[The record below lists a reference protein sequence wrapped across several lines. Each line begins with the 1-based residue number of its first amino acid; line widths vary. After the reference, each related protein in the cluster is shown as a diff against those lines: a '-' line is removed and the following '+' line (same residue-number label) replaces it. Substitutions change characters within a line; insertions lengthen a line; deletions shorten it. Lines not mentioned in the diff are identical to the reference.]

1 VNLGALAWVMPEGG
15 SVALRRWSR
24 EASGRLGV
32 GVWPILQTAVAAS
45 LAWFLASAVLGHG
58 QPYFAAI
65 AAVIS
70 TGVVVGQEGRR
81 VLELVFGVACG
92 LAVADLLVVL
102 IGTGTVQIG
111 VVVALAM
118 AVAWLLGGGPA
129 LVSEAG
135 VTALFT
141 VMLDP
146 STSGW
151 SPDRFLDALLGAGV
165 ALGVRA
171 VFPSDPRHLVERAA
185 HPIFDDLTGALR
197 ETAAA
202 LRAGN
207 LEMAEHALQ
216 KARETDE
223 RMDSFR
229 EALDAGYDTVRLS
242 PPRRRALGQLALY
255 AKAADQ
261 LDLAVRNIRVL
272 ARAAATTVREG
283 ETVPEALSETILGL
297 ANAVETLEPYIEEP
311 EHPEDTR
318 RFALQAAGEATAVL
332 AEQSDL
338 RTSMLVGQI
347 RSTAVDLLRASGMDS
362 AEALE
367 ALRQATGSKGRE
379 PAEPLIEE

>member
-1 VNLGALAWVMPEGG
+1 MDLSVLTWVVPDGG
-15 SVALRRWSR
+15 SVALRRRSQ
-24 EASGRLGV
+24 EAFGRLGV

-58 QPYFAAI
+58 QPFFAAI

-81 VLELVFGVACG
+81 VFELVFGVACG

-111 VVVALAM
+111 VVVGLAM

-151 SPDRFLDALLGAGV
+151 SPDRFVDALLGAGV
-165 ALGVRA
+165 ALAVKA

-185 HPIFDDLTGALR
+185 HPIFDDLVSALE

-202 LRAGN
+202 LHKRDLGRA
-207 LEMAEHALQ
+207 ERALQ
-216 KARETDE
+216 KAREMDG
-223 RMDSFR
+223 RMDAFR
-229 EALDAGYDTVRLS
+229 EALDAGYDTARLS
-242 PPRRRALGQLALY
+242 PPRRRALGQLGLY
-255 AKAADQ
+255 ATAADQ
-261 LDLAVRNIRVL
+261 LDLAVRNVRVL

-283 ETVPEALSETILGL
+283 ETVPEALSETILDL
-297 ANAVETLEPYIEEP
+297 ARAVETLSSYIEEP
-311 EHPEDTR
+311 EHPVETR
-318 RFALQAAGEATAVL
+318 GFALEAAGGATAVL
-332 AEQSDL
+332 EERSDL
-338 RTSMLVGQI
+338 RTSMLVGQV
-347 RSTAVDLLRASGMDS
+347 RSTAVDLLRAAGMDS
-362 AEALE
+362 TEAHE
-367 ALRQATGSKGRE
+367 ALRESANLRE
-379 PAEPLIEE
+379 

>member
-1 VNLGALAWVMPEGG
+1 VVVNLGALAWVVPDGG
-15 SVALRRWSR
+15 SAVVRRWSR
-24 EASGRLGV
+24 EATGRMGV
-32 GVWPILQTAVAAS
+32 GFWPILQTAVAAS
-45 LAWFLASAVLGHG
+45 LAWFLASTVLEHER
-58 QPYFAAI
+58 PYFAAI

-70 TGVVVGQEGRR
+70 SGVVVGQEGRR

-92 LAVADLLVVL
+92 LAVADLVVVL

-151 SPDRFLDALLGAGV
+151 SPERFVDALLGSAV
-165 ALGVRA
+165 TLGVRA
-171 VFPSDPRHLVERAA
+171 VFPSDPRHRVERAA
-185 HPIFDDLTGALR
+185 HTIIDDLTGALR
-197 ETAAA
+197 ETARA

-216 KARETDE
+216 KARETDG
-223 RMDSFR
+223 RMRDFR
-229 EALDAGYDTVRLS
+229 EALEAGYDTVRLS
-242 PPRRRALGQLALY
+242 PPRRHALGQLALY
-255 AKAADQ
+255 ATAADQ

-272 ARAAATTVREG
+272 ARAAATMVREG
-283 ETVPEALSETILGL
+283 GTVPEALSETILDL
-297 ANAVETLEPYIEEP
+297 AYAVETLAAYIEEP
-311 EHPEDTR
+311 EHPVETR
-318 RFALQAAGEATAVL
+318 RFALEAAEGATAVL
-332 AEQSDL
+332 QKSNDL

-347 RSTAVDLLRASGMDS
+347 RSTAVDLLRASGMDRTEVLDTLLDTPS
-362 AEALE
+362 RAS
-367 ALRQATGSKGRE
+367 QKPVS
-379 PAEPLIEE
+379 

>member
-1 VNLGALAWVMPEGG
+1 MNLSVLAWVVPDVVSGT
-15 SVALRRWSR
+15 VRRR
-24 EASGRLGV
+24 VKEAFGRLGT

-45 LAWFLASAVLGHG
+45 LAWFLASAALGHD

-81 VLELVFGVACG
+81 VFELVFGVACG

-151 SPDRFLDALLGAGV
+151 SPERFVDALLGAGV
-165 ALGVRA
+165 ALGVKA

-185 HPIFDDLTGALR
+185 HPIFDDLVGTLE

-202 LRAGN
+202 LRERDLGR
-207 LEMAEHALQ
+207 AELALQ
-216 KARETDE
+216 KAREIDG
-223 RMDSFR
+223 RMDAFR
-229 EALDAGYDTVRLS
+229 EALDAGYDTARLS
-242 PPRRRALGQLALY
+242 PPRRRALGQLGIY
-255 AKAADQ
+255 ATAADQ
-261 LDLAVRNIRVL
+261 LDLAVRNVRVL
-272 ARAAATTVREG
+272 ARAAATAVREG
-283 ETVPEALSETILGL
+283 EDVPESLAMTILDL
-297 ANAVETLEPYIEEP
+297 ARAVETLSSYIEEP
-311 EHPEDTR
+311 EHPVETR
-318 RFALQAAGEATAVL
+318 GFALDAAGGATAVL
-332 AEQSDL
+332 EERSDL
-338 RTSMLVGQI
+338 RTSVLVGQV

-362 AEALE
+362 TEAHE
-367 ALRQATGSKGRE
+367 ALRDRIDRTIRQPT
-379 PAEPLIEE
+379 

>member
-1 VNLGALAWVMPEGG
+1 MNLGVLTWVVPDGG
-15 SVALRRWSR
+15 FGVLRRR
-24 EASGRLGV
+24 FGEAFSRLGT

-58 QPYFAAI
+58 QPFFAAI

-70 TGVVVGQEGRR
+70 TGVVVGREGRR
-81 VLELVFGVACG
+81 AVELVFGVACG

-129 LVSEAG
+129 LVTEAG

-151 SPDRFLDALLGAGV
+151 SPERFVDALLGAGV

-171 VFPSDPRHLVERAA
+171 VFPSNPRHIVERAA
-185 HPIFDDLTGALR
+185 HPIFDDLVEALE

-207 LEMAEHALQ
+207 LDMAEHALQ
-216 KARETDE
+216 KARETDGS
-223 RMDSFR
+223 MDAFR
-229 EALDAGYDTVRLS
+229 EALGAGYDTARLS
-242 PPRRRALGQLALY
+242 PPRRRSLGQLGLY
-255 AKAADQ
+255 ATAADQ
-261 LDLAVRNIRVL
+261 LDLAVRNVRVL
-272 ARAAATTVREG
+272 ARAVATTVREG
-283 ETVPEALSETILGL
+283 EAVPEALAESILDL
-297 ANAVETLEPYIEEP
+297 ARAVETLSSYIEEP
-311 EHPEDTR
+311 EHPVETR
-318 RFALQAAGEATAVL
+318 RFALEAAGGATAVL
-332 AEQSDL
+332 EERNDL
-338 RTSMLVGQI
+338 RTSMLVGQV
-347 RSTAVDLLRASGMDS
+347 RSTAVDLLRASGMES
-362 AEALE
+362 SEALE
-367 ALRQATGSKGRE
+367 ALHESANRTARE
-379 PAEPLIEE
+379 PTDPTV

>member
-1 VNLGALAWVMPEGG
+1 
-15 SVALRRWSR
+15 
-24 EASGRLGV
+24 
-32 GVWPILQTAVAAS
+32 LQTAVAAS
-45 LAWFLASAVLGHG
+45 LAWFLASVVLGHD

-81 VLELVFGVACG
+81 AVELVFGVACG
-92 LAVADLLVVL
+92 LTVADLLVML

-129 LVSEAG
+129 LVTEAG

-151 SPDRFLDALLGAGV
+151 SPERFVDALLGSGV

-171 VFPSDPRHLVERAA
+171 VFPSDPRHRVERAA

-197 ETAAA
+197 ETATA

-216 KARETDE
+216 KARETDA

-255 AKAADQ
+255 ARAADQ
-261 LDLAVRNIRVL
+261 LDLAIRNVRVL

-283 ETVPEALSETILGL
+283 GTVPETLSETILDL
-297 ANAVETLEPYIEEP
+297 AYAVESLAAYVEEP
-311 EHPEDTR
+311 EHPVETR
-318 RFALQAAGEATAVL
+318 RFALEAAGEATAVL
-332 AEQSDL
+332 EERNDL

-347 RSTAVDLLRASGMDS
+347 RSTAVDLLRASGMDT

-367 ALRQATGSKGRE
+367 ALRETTSRASQE
-379 PAEPLIEE
+379 PAS

>member
-1 VNLGALAWVMPEGG
+1 LVVNLGALAWVVPEGRSG
-15 SVALRRWSR
+15 AVRRWSR
-24 EASGRLGV
+24 EAIGRLGT
-32 GVWPILQTAVAAS
+32 GFWPILQTALAAS
-45 LAWFLASAVLGHG
+45 LAWFLASVVLGHG

-70 TGVVVGQEGRR
+70 TGVVVGKEGRR
-81 VLELVFGVACG
+81 AVELVFGVACG
-92 LAVADLLVVL
+92 LAVADLIVVL
-102 IGTGTVQIG
+102 IGTGTFQIG

-135 VTALFT
+135 VTALIT

-151 SPDRFLDALLGAGV
+151 SPERFVDALVGAGV

-185 HPIFDDLTGALR
+185 HPIFDDLTSALR
-197 ETAAA
+197 ETATA

-216 KARETDE
+216 KARETDA

-255 AKAADQ
+255 ARVADQ

-272 ARAAATTVREG
+272 ARAAATMVREG
-283 ETVPEALSETILGL
+283 GTVPETLSETILDL
-297 ANAVETLEPYIEEP
+297 AYAVEALAAYVEEH
-311 EHPEDTR
+311 EHPVQTR
-318 RFALQAAGEATAVL
+318 RFALEAAGEATAVL
-332 AEQSDL
+332 EERNDL

-347 RSTAVDLLRASGMDS
+347 RSTAVDLLRASGMDA

-367 ALRQATGSKGRE
+367 ALRETTSRASHE
-379 PAEPLIEE
+379 HAS

>member
-1 VNLGALAWVMPEGG
+1 MET
-15 SVALRRWSR
+15 
-24 EASGRLGV
+24 

-92 LAVADLLVVL
+92 LAVADLVVVL

-135 VTALFT
+135 VTALIT

-151 SPDRFLDALLGAGV
+151 SPERFVDALLGSGA

-185 HPIFDDLTGALR
+185 HPIFDDLVDALR
-197 ETAAA
+197 ETATA
-202 LRAGN
+202 LRTGN

-216 KARETDE
+216 KARETDA
-223 RMDSFR
+223 RMEAFR
-229 EALDAGYDTVRLS
+229 EALDAGYDTARLS
-242 PPRRRALGQLALY
+242 PPRRRALGQLAFY
-255 AKAADQ
+255 ATAADQ
-261 LDLAVRNIRVL
+261 LDPAVRNIRVL
-272 ARAAATTVREG
+272 ARATATTIREG
-283 ETVPEALSETILGL
+283 GAVPEALSETILDL
-297 ANAVETLEPYIEEP
+297 AYAVETLAAYIEEP
-311 EHPEDTR
+311 EHPVQTR
-318 RFALQAAGEATAVL
+318 RFALEAAGEATAVL

-362 AEALE
+362 AEARE
-367 ALRQATGSKGRE
+367 ALRESTGGK
-379 PAEPLIEE
+379 PKDPIDEE

>member
-1 VNLGALAWVMPEGG
+1 MNLGALAWVVPDGG
-15 SVALRRWSR
+15 SGAVRRWSR
-24 EASGRLGV
+24 EATGRLGT
-32 GVWPILQTAVAAS
+32 GFWPILQTAVAAS
-45 LAWFLASAVLGHG
+45 VAWFLASVVLGHG

-81 VLELVFGVACG
+81 AVELVFGVACG

-102 IGTGTVQIG
+102 VGTGTVQIG

-118 AVAWLLGGGPA
+118 TVAWLLGGGPA
-129 LVSEAG
+129 LVTEAG

-151 SPDRFLDALLGAGV
+151 SPERFVDALLGSGV

-171 VFPSDPRHLVERAA
+171 VFPSDPRHRVERAA
-185 HPIFDDLTGALR
+185 HPIFDDLTDALR

-216 KARETDE
+216 KARETDG
-223 RMDSFR
+223 RMDAFR

-242 PPRRRALGQLALY
+242 PPRRRGLGQLAPY
-255 AKAADQ
+255 ATAADQ

-283 ETVPEALSETILGL
+283 GTVPEALSETLLDL
-297 ANAVETLEPYIEEP
+297 AYAVETLAAYIEEP
-311 EHPEDTR
+311 EHPVDTR
-318 RFALQAAGEATAVL
+318 RFALEAAEGATAVL
-332 AEQSDL
+332 EESNDL
-338 RTSMLVGQI
+338 GTSMLVGQI
-347 RSTAVDLLRASGMDS
+347 RSTAVDLLRASGMDRT
-362 AEALE
+362 EALDT
-367 ALRQATGSKGRE
+367 LRDTTSRASQK
-379 PAEPLIEE
+379 PAS

>member
-1 VNLGALAWVMPEGG
+1 MNLGALAWAVSDGG
-15 SVALRRWSR
+15 SGVLRRWFR
-24 EASGRLGV
+24 GVSGRLGT

-45 LAWFLASAVLGHG
+45 LAWFLASTILGHG

-81 VLELVFGVACG
+81 AVELVFGVACG

-118 AVAWLLGGGPA
+118 AVAWLLGGRPA
-129 LVSEAG
+129 LVTEAG

-146 STSGW
+146 TTSGW
-151 SPDRFLDALLGAGV
+151 SPERFVDALLGAGV

-185 HPIFDDLTGALR
+185 HPIFDDLVDSLR
-197 ETAAA
+197 ETANA

-216 KARETDE
+216 KARETDGH
-223 RMDSFR
+223 MDSFR
-229 EALDAGYDTVRLS
+229 EALDAGYDTARLS
-242 PPRRRALGQLALY
+242 PPRRRALGQLAFY
-255 AKAADQ
+255 ATAADQ

-272 ARAAATTVREG
+272 ARAAATTIREG
-283 ETVPEALSETILGL
+283 EGVPETLSETILDL
-297 ANAVETLEPYIEEP
+297 AYAVETLAAYIEEP
-311 EHPEDTR
+311 EHPMETR
-318 RFALQAAGEATAVL
+318 RFALEAAGGATAVL
-332 AEQSDL
+332 AERNDL

-367 ALRQATGSKGRE
+367 ALRETTNRSTRTESA
-379 PAEPLIEE
+379 

>member
-1 VNLGALAWVMPEGG
+1 VNLGALAWVVPEGRAG
-15 SVALRRWSR
+15 ALRRWFGD
-24 EASGRLGV
+24 ASGRLGI

-45 LAWFLASAVLGHG
+45 LVWFLASAVLGHG

-118 AVAWLLGGGPA
+118 AVAWLLGGGPS

-151 SPDRFLDALLGAGV
+151 SPDRFVDALLGSGV

-171 VFPSDPRHLVERAA
+171 VFPSDPRHLVERTA
-185 HPIFDDLTGALR
+185 HPIFDDSSTR
-197 ETAAA
+197 C
-202 LRAGN
+202 
-207 LEMAEHALQ
+207 
-216 KARETDE
+216 ARQ
-223 RMDSFR
+223 R
-229 EALDAGYDTVRLS
+229 
-242 PPRRRALGQLALY
+242 PPCAP
-255 AKAADQ
+255 
-261 LDLAVRNIRVL
+261 
-272 ARAAATTVREG
+272 ATSRW
-283 ETVPEALSETILGL
+283 
-297 ANAVETLEPYIEEP
+297 
-311 EHPEDTR
+311 
-318 RFALQAAGEATAVL
+318 
-332 AEQSDL
+332 
-338 RTSMLVGQI
+338 
-347 RSTAVDLLRASGMDS
+347 RSTPCTRHARRMGAWAPSG
-362 AEALE
+362 
-367 ALRQATGSKGRE
+367 RR
-379 PAEPLIEE
+379 

>member
-1 VNLGALAWVMPEGG
+1 VNLSALAWIVPDVG
-15 SVALRRWSR
+15 SGTLRRWTR
-24 EASGRLGV
+24 EASGRLGT

-45 LAWFLASAVLGHG
+45 LAWFLASAVLGHD

-70 TGVVVGQEGRR
+70 SGVVVGQEGRR

-102 IGTGTVQIG
+102 IGTGTLQIG

-151 SPDRFLDALLGAGV
+151 SPERFVDALLGAGV

-171 VFPSDPRHLVERAA
+171 VFPSDPRHRVERAA
-185 HPIFDDLTGALR
+185 HTIFDDLVDSLR
-197 ETAAA
+197 ETATA

-216 KARETDE
+216 KARETDG

-255 AKAADQ
+255 ARAADQ

-283 ETVPEALSETILGL
+283 GSVPEALSETILDL
-297 ANAVETLEPYIEEP
+297 AYAVESLAAYVEEP
-311 EHPEDTR
+311 EHPVETR
-318 RFALQAAGEATAVL
+318 RFALEAAGEATAVL
-332 AEQSDL
+332 EERNDL
-338 RTSMLVGQI
+338 RTTMLVGQI
-347 RSTAVDLLRASGMDS
+347 RSTAVDLLRASGMDT

-367 ALRQATGSKGRE
+367 ALRETTSRASQESAS
-379 PAEPLIEE
+379 

>member
-1 VNLGALAWVMPEGG
+1 M
-15 SVALRRWSR
+15 
-24 EASGRLGV
+24 
-32 GVWPILQTAVAAS
+32 WPILQTAVAAS
-45 LAWFLASAVLGHG
+45 LAWFLASTALGHD

-81 VLELVFGVACG
+81 VFELVFGVACG
-92 LAVADLLVVL
+92 LTVADLLVVL

-118 AVAWLLGGGPA
+118 VVAWLLGGGPA

-151 SPDRFLDALLGAGV
+151 SPERFVDALLGAGV

-185 HPIFDDLTGALR
+185 HPIFDDLVSALE

-202 LRAGN
+202 LRGRD
-207 LEMAEHALQ
+207 LGRAERALQ
-216 KARETDE
+216 KARDIDG
-223 RMDSFR
+223 RMDAFR

-242 PPRRRALGQLALY
+242 PPRRRALGQLGFY
-255 AKAADQ
+255 AAAADQ
-261 LDLAVRNIRVL
+261 LDLAVRNVRVL
-272 ARAAATTVREG
+272 ARAAVTAVREG
-283 ETVPEALSETILGL
+283 EIVPEALAETILDL
-297 ANAVETLEPYIEEP
+297 ARAVETLSSYIEEP
-311 EHPEDTR
+311 EHPVETR
-318 RFALQAAGEATAVL
+318 GFALEAAGGATAVL
-332 AEQSDL
+332 EERNDL
-338 RTSMLVGQI
+338 RTSMLVGQV
-347 RSTAVDLLRASGMDS
+347 RSTAVDLLRATGMDS
-362 AEALE
+362 TEAHE
-367 ALRQATGSKGRE
+367 ALRQRANRTSHE
-379 PAEPLIEE
+379 PTTQTAWE

>member
-1 VNLGALAWVMPEGG
+1 MNLSVLAWVVPDVVSGT
-15 SVALRRWSR
+15 VRRR
-24 EASGRLGV
+24 VEEAFGRFGT

-45 LAWFLASAVLGHG
+45 LAWFLASAALGHD

-65 AAVIS
+65 SAVIS

-81 VLELVFGVACG
+81 VFELVFGVACG

-151 SPDRFLDALLGAGV
+151 SPERFVDALLGAGV
-165 ALGVRA
+165 ALGVKA

-185 HPIFDDLTGALR
+185 HPIFDDLVSALE

-202 LRAGN
+202 LRWRDLGR
-207 LEMAEHALQ
+207 AERALQ
-216 KARETDE
+216 KAREIDG
-223 RMDSFR
+223 RMHAFR
-229 EALDAGYDTVRLS
+229 EALDAGYDTARLS
-242 PPRRRALGQLALY
+242 PPRRGALGQLGIY
-255 AKAADQ
+255 ATAADQ
-261 LDLAVRNIRVL
+261 LDLAVRNVRVL
-272 ARAAATTVREG
+272 ARAAETAVREG
-283 ETVPEALSETILGL
+283 EDVPESLSTTILDL
-297 ANAVETLEPYIEEP
+297 ARAVETLSSYIEEP
-311 EHPEDTR
+311 EHPVATR
-318 RFALQAAGEATAVL
+318 GFALDAAGGATAVL
-332 AEQSDL
+332 EEQSDL
-338 RTSMLVGQI
+338 RTSVLVGQV

-362 AEALE
+362 AEAHE
-367 ALRQATGSKGRE
+367 ALRDRTDRTTRQPT
-379 PAEPLIEE
+379 

>member
-1 VNLGALAWVMPEGG
+1 MNLSALAWIVPDVG
-15 SVALRRWSR
+15 SGALRRWTR
-24 EASGRLGV
+24 EASGRLGT

-45 LAWFLASAVLGHG
+45 LAWFLASAVLGHD

-70 TGVVVGQEGRR
+70 SGVVVGQEGRR

-102 IGTGTVQIG
+102 IGTGTLQIG

-151 SPDRFLDALLGAGV
+151 SPERFVDALLGAGV

-171 VFPSDPRHLVERAA
+171 VFPSDPRHRVERAA
-185 HPIFDDLTGALR
+185 HTIFDDLVDSLR
-197 ETAAA
+197 ETATA

-216 KARETDE
+216 IARETDA

-229 EALDAGYDTVRLS
+229 GALDAGYDTVRLS

-255 AKAADQ
+255 ATAADQ

-272 ARAAATTVREG
+272 ARAAVTMVREEG
-283 ETVPEALSETILGL
+283 TVPEALSETIFDL
-297 ANAVETLEPYIEEP
+297 AYAVETLAAYIEEP
-311 EHPEDTR
+311 EHPVETR
-318 RFALQAAGEATAVL
+318 RFALEAAEGATSVL
-332 AEQSDL
+332 AEHNDL

-347 RSTAVDLLRASGMDS
+347 RSTAVDLLRASGMDRT
-362 AEALE
+362 EALDT
-367 ALRQATGSKGRE
+367 LRETTSRASQE
-379 PAEPLIEE
+379 PSP

>member
-1 VNLGALAWVMPEGG
+1 VNLGALEWVVPDGG
-15 SVALRRWSR
+15 YGALRRWSG
-24 EASGRLGV
+24 EASGRLGT

-45 LAWFLASAVLGHG
+45 LAWFLASALFGHG

-118 AVAWLLGGGPA
+118 VVVRLLGGGPA
-129 LVSEAG
+129 LVTEAG

-151 SPDRFLDALLGAGV
+151 SPDRFLDALLGSGV
-165 ALGVRA
+165 ALAVRA

-185 HPIFDDLTGALR
+185 HPIFDDLVEVLR
-197 ETAAA
+197 ETATA

-216 KARETDE
+216 KAREMDG
-223 RMDSFR
+223 RMDAFR
-229 EALDAGYDTVRLS
+229 EALDAGYDTARLS
-242 PPRRRALGQLALY
+242 PPRRRAFGQLAIY

-261 LDLAVRNIRVL
+261 LDLAVRNTRVL
-272 ARAAATTVREG
+272 ARSAATTVREG
-283 ETVPEALSETILGL
+283 GTVPEALSETILDL
-297 ANAVETLEPYIEEP
+297 AYAVETLVAYIEEP
-311 EHPEDTR
+311 EHPVETR
-318 RFALQAAGEATAVL
+318 RFALEAAGEATALL
-332 AEQSDL
+332 AERNDL

-367 ALRQATGSKGRE
+367 ALRQTTDRTGRGPSLKE
-379 PAEPLIEE
+379 